1 MSMSK
6 QERKNGG
13 TTMKER
19 SNWIAH
25 EGSGH
30 NFVEYVIVLCCIS
43 IVAAVVFGAIGGDLN
58 GMYQGFTITLP
69 FK

>member
-1 MSMSK
+1 
-6 QERKNGG
+6 
-13 TTMKER
+13 MKER